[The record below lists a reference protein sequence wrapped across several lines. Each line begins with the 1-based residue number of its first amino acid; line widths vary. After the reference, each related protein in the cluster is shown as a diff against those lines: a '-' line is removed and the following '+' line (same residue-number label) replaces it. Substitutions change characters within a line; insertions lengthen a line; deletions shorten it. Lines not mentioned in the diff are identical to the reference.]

1 MLSRQVLEKVTYYCF
16 GALLFLGTNVQV
28 AFGYKSEMISTVRIL
43 NVHPVIWIL
52 LLIAIQLFYL
62 QRKPFLRKR
71 ILVFLLILVAFNK
84 LTGRGID
91 FSFLLNVLV
100 LPLVVSYILDYP
112 FLIDRNKVQNIIL
125 RFFVMECSLAVI
137 ERIFKFNTFPVISDS
152 GVALDWTW
160 EGFRSTAFQ
169 SHPLSNA
176 LIVFTIMNFILCSS
190 LSVKKKYYYWL
201 LGLIALLCFNTR
213 SSIVGCC
220 LLFGIFSLKKLLER
234 GIGKRERI
242 MLMACMCL
250 FPVVGYVLLTH
261 GLGNRLLEL
270 GLFDD
275 SSAAVRV
282 KVFEIFDF
290 FQLKDFILGYPA
302 EKIDD
307 ILLVSGLSDYCI
319 ENYWLV
325 YILKF
330 GIIFTIL
337 IAYFYGVFFVR
348 LLGNASFFYKVFLL
362 IGFLLISSTNNS
374 LATDSIALTVLTLC
388 CYCLPPC
395 MNSTN
400 RIKYDCNNFNHP
412 SI

>member
-1 MLSRQVLEKVTYYCF
+1 MLSRQSLEKVTYYCF

-28 AFGYKSEMISTVRIL
+28 ALGYKSEMISTVKFL

-52 LLIAIQLFYL
+52 LLIAMQQFYL
-62 QRKPFLRKR
+62 QRKPFYRKR

-84 LTGRGID
+84 LTGRGVD

-112 FLIDRNKVQNIIL
+112 SLIDRNKVQNIIL
-125 RFFVMECSLAVI
+125 KFFVIECFLAVV

-152 GVALDWTW
+152 GIALDWTW

-190 LSVKKKYYYWL
+190 LPIRKRYSYWL
-201 LGLIALLCFNTR
+201 LGLISLLCFNTR
-213 SSIVGCC
+213 SSMVGCC
-220 LLFGIFSLKKLLER
+220 LLFGVFALKRILNR
-234 GIGKRERI
+234 GIGKKEKI
-242 MLMACMCL
+242 ILLACLCVFPIAVFVL
-250 FPVVGYVLLTH
+250 FRY

-275 SSAAVRV
+275 SSAVVRV
-282 KVFEIFDF
+282 KIFEIFDF
-290 FQLKDFILGYPA
+290 YQLKDFILGYPA

-330 GIIFTIL
+330 GIVFTIL
-337 IAYFYGVFFVR
+337 IAYFYGSFFIR
-348 LLGNASFFYKVFLL
+348 LLERTSSFHKLFLL
-362 IGFLLISSTNNS
+362 GGFLLISSTNNS
-374 LATDSIALTVLTLC
+374 LATDSIALSVLTLC
-388 CYCLPPC
+388 CYCLPP
-395 MNSTN
+395 MKIS
-400 RIKYDCNNFNHP
+400 
-412 SI
+412 